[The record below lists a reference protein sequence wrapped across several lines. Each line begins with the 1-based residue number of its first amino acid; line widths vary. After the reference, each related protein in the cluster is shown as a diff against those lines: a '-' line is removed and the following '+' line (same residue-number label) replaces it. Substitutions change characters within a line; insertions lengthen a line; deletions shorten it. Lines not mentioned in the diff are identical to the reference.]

1 MLQMRAARMRMCM
14 FAHAHT
20 HAHACPCSRAGNGSM
35 VGAIVGSTKRE
46 PLVVGKP
53 SDFMLDNIANT
64 FKLQRSQICMVGD
77 RLDTDIMF
85 GKNGGLTTC
94 LVLSGACVAGP
105 LSVGHAPGF
114 GLRRSPWCPL
124 MGHVSGFGPWHL
136 PERA

>member
-1 MLQMRAARMRMCM
+1 
-14 FAHAHT
+14 
-20 HAHACPCSRAGNGSM
+20 M

-64 FKLQRSQICMVGD
+64 FNLKREQICMVGD

-94 LVLSGACVAGP
+94 LVLSGAQSWIGAFPVAWGRKGCA
-105 LSVGHAPGF
+105 LVCCRRVRPG
-114 GLRRSPWCPL
+114 LLP
-124 MGHVSGFGPWHL
+124 VSSCT
-136 PERA
+136 